1 MTIIKARAPVRIDFA
16 GGTTDIFPFTHSQ
29 GGAVLNATI
38 NHYVYGKIESTD
50 KTTKL
55 EYHADI
61 PTSSGLGTSS
71 AMNVVWLAL
80 ISELRERK
88 EIAKTV
94 FEIEQAVSTSKVN
107 GKQDMY
113 AATYG
118 GINLMEFKNENAKVI
133 PLKLTKKTIKK
144 LEDSLILIYTGK
156 PHLSGDSNKAMID
169 NLIKGKN
176 TENLVRIKKIAIEM
190 KEALE
195 KNNLLEFAK
204 LMNNET
210 RERAKLDS
218 SIVPPRLQVIIE
230 EGMKNGAIG
239 AKVCG
244 SGGGGSIL
252 FFGDK
257 KRLKKHFKNKCIDF
271 KFDFKGLQWI

>member
-1 MTIIKARAPVRIDFA
+1 MTIIKAKAPIRIDFA
-16 GGTTDIFPFTHSQ
+16 GGTTDISPFTHTH

-38 NHYVYGKIESTD
+38 NHYVYGKIESTG
-50 KTTKL
+50 KSTKL
-55 EYHADI
+55 DYYADI

-80 ISELRERK
+80 ISKLRDKK

-118 GINLMEFKNENAKVI
+118 GINLMEFKDDEVKII
-133 PLKLTKKTIKK
+133 PLKLNKKTVKD
-144 LEDSLILIYTGK
+144 LENSLILVYTGK
-156 PHLSGDSNKAMID
+156 PHLSGDSNKVMID
-169 NLIKGKN
+169 NLKKGKN
-176 TENLVRIKKIAIEM
+176 TENLVKIKEIVYKM
-190 KEALE
+190 VEALE
-195 KNNLLEFAK
+195 KGDLMKFAF
-204 LMNNET
+204 LMNRET
-210 RERAKLDS
+210 DERTKLDK
-218 SIVPPRLQVIIE
+218 SIVPTRLKKIIQN
-230 EGMKNGAIG
+230 GMDNGAIG

-257 KRLKKHFKNKCIDF
+257 IRLKKHFKNKCIDF
-271 KFDFKGLQWI
+271 KFDFKGLQ